1 MDADLSVKGAAPS
14 SLWMRLGARGH
25 LWLRGDDRDT
35 ALQLEPFVAEV
46 NGPLGAGDGS
56 FSFAGLPLGFLALLT
71 PVPAGLRGALRGTG
85 SWRIGD
91 GLPTLDLDLAL
102 QQATLAGQP
111 LNLKRG
117 RIALD
122 GRVLDLD
129 LSLQGG
135 ESKNTVDLAGQV
147 PLDPVEEGFEL
158 RASSR
163 GDGLVFLTALAGGQL
178 QWQQGSIDLQ
188 LLARGTLANP
198 IVNGFLRV
206 GDGAF
211 SVAGQSV
218 EAVQATTFFDF
229 QQLQLERFTA
239 RSGEGSIEG
248 QGSLAFRQE
257 GGEPGLNFT
266 IKAFPILR
274 PDARLQVDGSL
285 KLQGSLRQPALGGEV
300 KLSQGSIT
308 VSPSELSSGGGP
320 SVPVDQAVPEC
331 LLGFPAARCGQGAP
345 GGISRWRCRA
355 PAGAHLWAAELAQP
369 SGCFGA

>member
-1 MDADLSVKGAAPS
+1 M
-14 SLWMRLGARGH
+14 
-25 LWLRGDDRDT
+25 
-35 ALQLEPFVAEV
+35 
-46 NGPLGAGDGS
+46 
-56 FSFAGLPLGFLALLT
+56 
-71 PVPAGLRGALRGTG
+71 
-85 SWRIGD
+85 
-91 GLPTLDLDLAL
+91 
-102 QQATLAGQP
+102 
-111 LNLKRG
+111 
-117 RIALD
+117 
-122 GRVLDLD
+122 
-129 LSLQGG
+129 
-135 ESKNTVDLAGQV
+135 
-147 PLDPVEEGFEL
+147 EEGFEL

-211 SVAGQSV
+211 SLAGQSV

-266 IKAFPILR
+266 IKAFPISR

-308 VSPSELSSGGGP
+308 VSPANSAPVVPGRPINQAMPELDWDFQQPVVVRGP
-320 SVPVDQAVPEC
+320 QMESADGAALRRRVPNFGP
-331 LLGFPAARCGQGAP
+331 LR
-345 GGISRWRCRA
+345 I
-355 PAGAHLWAAELAQP
+355 AQP
-369 SGCFGA
+369 APGCFGPKLRIAAPPVADFHRWTAHVQRPSGP